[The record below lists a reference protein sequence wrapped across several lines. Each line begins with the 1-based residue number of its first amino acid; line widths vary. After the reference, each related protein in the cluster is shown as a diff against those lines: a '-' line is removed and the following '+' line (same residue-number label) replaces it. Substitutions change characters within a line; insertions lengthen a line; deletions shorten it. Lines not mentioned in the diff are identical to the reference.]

1 MLASLASPALAAH
14 GILREVFGYD
24 SFRGQQQAIIE
35 HVCAGGD
42 ALVLMPTG
50 GGKSLCYQVP
60 AIARARAGLGVAVVV
75 SPLIAL
81 MHDQVGALHEAGV
94 DAEFLNSSLSADEAS
109 RIERRLL
116 QGEITLLYAAP
127 ERLNTPRFL
136 ALLDTLHQ
144 RHQLSLFAIDEAH
157 CVSQW
162 GHDFRPEYRALSLLH
177 ERYAGVPRVAL
188 TATADAP
195 TRADMVTHLQ
205 LEDARTFVSSFD
217 RPNIRYAIVEKK
229 DGFNQLLR
237 FIEREHSGAS
247 GHDAGIVYCQSRKRV
262 EEVAQ
267 KLSDAG
273 LKALPYHAG
282 LDGPVR
288 QANQTRFLREEGVI
302 MVATV
307 AFGMGIDKP
316 DVRFVAHLDS
326 PKNIEG
332 YYQETG
338 RAGRDGEPANAWMLY
353 GLQDVVNQRRM
364 IDESPAADAF
374 KQVLRS
380 KLDALLTL
388 AESTECRRVQLLQYF
403 GEQYQGPAGFA
414 AGPPQ
419 GETHPL
425 GGQRGHAVP
434 SVGARCGNCDN
445 CLHPPETTD
454 ATDAARKLLS
464 CIYRA
469 QQASGTAFGAGHI
482 MDILRGK
489 VTEKVEQHGHQSLS
503 TFGIGAE
510 WSETQWRGLLRQ
522 LIARE
527 AVWVDA
533 EHYNTLRLTDA
544 AKPILKGEATVRV
557 KTTVDEPTSRRKS
570 KAQRLDSGPPLTLAG
585 RDCLAALKA
594 WRAEVAREHNLP
606 AYVIFHDATL
616 RAIAERQPAQLSDL
630 DGISGLGTKKL
641 QAYGEEVL
649 RVVHITLA
657 D

>member
-35 HVCAGGD
+35 HVCTGGD

-60 AIARARAGLGVAVVV
+60 AIARARAGLGVTVVV

-94 DAEFLNSSLSADEAS
+94 DAEFLNSSLSADDAA

-237 FIEREHSGAS
+237 FIEREHTGAN

-267 KLSDAG
+267 KLNDAG

-288 QANQTRFLREEGVI
+288 QANQNRFLREEGVI

-338 RAGRDGEPANAWMLY
+338 RAGRDGEAANAWMLY

-374 KQVLRS
+374 KQVLRT

-388 AESTECRRVQLLQYF
+388 AESTECRRVQLLRYF
-403 GEQYQGPAGFA
+403 GEDSSP
-414 AGPPQ
+414 
-419 GETHPL
+419 
-425 GGQRGHAVP
+425 
-434 SVGARCGNCDN
+434 CGNCDN

-464 CIYRA
+464 CIYRV

-489 VTEKVEQHGHQSLS
+489 ATEKVAQHGHQALS
-503 TFGIGAE
+503 TFGIGAD

-557 KTTVDEPTSRRKS
+557 KTTVDEPAARRKA

-616 RAIAERQPAQLSDL
+616 RAIAERQPRSLADL
-630 DGISGLGTKKL
+630 DGISGLGAKKR
-641 QAYGEEVL
+641 QAYGDEVL
-649 RVVHITLA
+649 RVVQTTSGA
-657 D
+657 